1 MNNKKIYGVTLL
13 VVLVTAFVFAGCTS
27 PTDTSTPTTGQK
39 TVLKVHHAGSLTSP
53 LEKVEQKFEAD
64 HPNVDVQ
71 LEPAGSIEC
80 VRKITE
86 LGVEADVF
94 ASADYALIPAM
105 MVPNYADWYV
115 LFAKNE
121 MVLTYGEKSKYANII
136 NVNNWYKILDKPDVI
151 WGFSNPNLDP
161 AGYRSPMVIQLAEFA
176 YNDDTI
182 FENLIS
188 SKSKITV
195 SNVDGTYVIVTPED
209 LAPAANK
216 LTIRNKSVE
225 LVSIVEQGGMDYA
238 WEYISVA
245 VQNNMKYLRLPGSV
259 NLSDV
264 AYADTYKKV
273 QVNTIDGKTQ
283 TAAPIVYGIT
293 VPLNAPNKELANEF
307 VKYVIDENGQQIFTA
322 DGQPPI
328 VPAIIKPG
336 KANAPQILQ
345 QYVAD
350 N

>member
-1 MNNKKIYGVTLL
+1 MNKKIYGAALL
-13 VVLVTAFVFAGCTS
+13 VVLVAALVFAGCTS
-27 PTDTSTPTTGQK
+27 PTDTGTQTTGQK
-39 TVLKVHHAGSLTSP
+39 TVLKVLHAGSLASP
-53 LEKVEQKFEAD
+53 LQKVEQKFEAD

-86 LGVEADVF
+86 LGVEADVL
-94 ASADYALIPAM
+94 ASADYALIPKM
-105 MVPNYADWYV
+105 MMPKYADWYV

-121 MVLTYGEKSKYANII
+121 MVLTYSEKSKYASII
-136 NVNNWYKILDKPDVI
+136 NVNNWYKILEKPDVI

-161 AGYRSPMVIQLAEFA
+161 AGYRTPMVIQLAELA

-182 FENLIS
+182 FEDLIAS
-188 SKSKITV
+188 QSKITIADV
-195 SNVDGTYVIVTPED
+195 NGTYVITTPED
-209 LAPAANK
+209 LGPAANK

-273 QVNTIDGKTQ
+273 QVKTIDGKTQ

-307 VKYVIDENGQQIFTA
+307 VKYVIDENGQQIFTN

-328 VPAIIKPG
+328 VPAIIDPEKT
-336 KANAPQILQ
+336 KAPQIFQ

>member
-1 MNNKKIYGVTLL
+1 MNKKIYGAALL
-13 VVLVTAFVFAGCTS
+13 VVLVSALVFAGCTS
-27 PTDTSTPTTGQK
+27 PTDTSTKPTGQK
-39 TVLKVHHAGSLTSP
+39 TVLKVLIAGSLASP
-53 LEKVEQKFEAD
+53 MGKIEQKFEAD

-80 VRKITE
+80 VKKVTE
-86 LGVEADVF
+86 LGVEADVL
-94 ASADYALIPAM
+94 ASADYSLIPSM
-105 MVPNYADWYV
+105 MVPKYADWYV

-121 MVLTYGEKSKYANII
+121 MVLTYSDKSKYASIVNE
-136 NVNNWYKILDKPDVI
+136 NNWYKILDKPDVV
-151 WGFSNPNLDP
+151 WAFSNPNLDP
-161 AGYRSPMVIQLAEFA
+161 CGYRTPMTIQLAEFA
-176 YNDDTI
+176 YKDDTI
-182 FENLIS
+182 FEDLIS
-188 SKSKITV
+188 SKSKITINEV
-195 SNVDGTYVIVTPED
+195 NGTYIITTPED
-209 LAPAANK
+209 LAPATNK

-225 LVSIVEQGGMDYA
+225 LVSMVQEGGIDYA

-245 VQNNMKYLRLPGSV
+245 VQNNMKYVRLPGSI

-273 QVNTIDGKTQ
+273 QVKTIDGKTQ
-283 TAAPIVYGIT
+283 KASPIVYGIT

-322 DGQPPI
+322 DGQPPV
-328 VPAIIKPG
+328 VPAQ
-336 KANAPQILQ
+336 ANDKTKVPQILQ

>member
-1 MNNKKIYGVTLL
+1 MNNKKLCGAALL
-13 VVLVTAFVFAGCTS
+13 AVLMVAFVFAGCTS
-27 PTDTSTPTTGQK
+27 PTDTSTKPTGEK
-39 TVLKVHHAGSLTSP
+39 TVLKVLIAGSLTSP
-53 LEKVEQKFEAD
+53 MGKIEQKFETD

-86 LGVEADVF
+86 LGVEADVL
-94 ASADYALIPAM
+94 ASADYSLIPSM
-105 MVPNYADWYV
+105 MVPEYADWYL

-121 MVLTYGEKSKYANII
+121 MVLTYSDKSKYASILNE
-136 NVNNWYKILDKPDVI
+136 NNWYKILDKPDVV
-151 WGFSNPNLDP
+151 WAFSNPNLDP
-161 AGYRSPMVIQLAEFA
+161 CGYRTPMTIQLAELA

-182 FENLIS
+182 FEDLIS

-195 SNVDGTYVIVTPED
+195 SNIDGTYVITTPED
-209 LAPAANK
+209 LAPATNK

-225 LVSIVEQGGMDYA
+225 LVSMVQEGGIDYA

-245 VQNNMKYLRLPGSV
+245 VQNNMKYLRLPASI

-273 QVNTIDGKTQ
+273 QVKTIDGKTQ
-283 TAAPIVYGIT
+283 TASPIVYGIT
-293 VPLNAPNKELANEF
+293 VPLNAPNKDLANEF

-322 DGQPPI
+322 DGQPPV
-328 VPAIIKPG
+328 VPAQSNG
-336 KANAPQILQ
+336 KAKVPQILQ